1 MSAWPHSLAGIA
13 HGRDCPA
20 GPVRA
25 TAGSVAVVR
34 EEVA

>member
-13 HGRDCPA
+13 HGPDCPA
-20 GPVRA
+20 GPVRVV
-25 TAGSVAVVR
+25 AGSVAVVR

>member
-20 GPVRA
+20 DLRVA
-25 TAGSVAVVR
+25 AGSVAVVR